1 MISNK
6 HILPATPDFPTDY
19 FHFNVVVFCCFFP
32 TLQVLGG
39 PAKVQAAV
47 SHPSAKQ
54 NNRMIW
60 KMYNDIVWW
69 EVTRVAVNDSW
80 KSAVSLC
87 DFKSPMD
94 LNREPIKGQYV

>member
-1 MISNK
+1 M
-6 HILPATPDFPTDY
+6 FPPP
-19 FHFNVVVFCCFFP
+19 P

-54 NNRMIW
+54 KNGMMR
-60 KMYNDIVWW
+60 KMRNDIVWW
-69 EVTRVAVNDSW
+69 EVTHVAVNDSW
-80 KSAVSLC
+80 KSAVSLF

-94 LNREPIKGQYV
+94 LNREPTKGQYI